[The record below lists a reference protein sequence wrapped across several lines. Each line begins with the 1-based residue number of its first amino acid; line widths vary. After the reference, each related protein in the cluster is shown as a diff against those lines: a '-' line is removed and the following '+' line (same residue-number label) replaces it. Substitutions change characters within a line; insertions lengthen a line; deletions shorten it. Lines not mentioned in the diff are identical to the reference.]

1 MKNIHYKIKK
11 RKKKFNAKIDYDKL
25 KGFGFLPQNKIKYDG
40 IIVNK
45 MILVKPSMVQ
55 TVLKKKIKNRLD
67 LYLKFIINT
76 TNGDDDDG
84 TQYKEALNDLSK
96 YKDVIQYK
104 YMKYLDEKYSNI
116 LLKKISYLEYE
127 LNRRIIRIELN
138 YNYGYD
144 YEEEIAPRRR

>member
-25 KGFGFLPQNKIKYDG
+25 EGFGFLPQNKIKYDG

>member
-11 RKKKFNAKIDYDKL
+11 RKKKFNAKIDYDK
-25 KGFGFLPQNKIKYDG
+25 
-40 IIVNK
+40 VNK

-144 YEEEIAPRRR
+144 Y